1 MERLIDGYR
10 RFRSEQ
16 WPRERDRFERL
27 AQGQEP
33 QALVIACSD
42 SRVDPSMVF
51 DAAPGE
57 LFVVRNVANLVPPF
71 APDAAYHGTSAAI
84 EFAVRALH
92 VPNVIVLGHGSCGGV
107 QALLE
112 GAPPSV
118 SDFVGQWMKIGEPAR
133 QRALAGPHAHDRQQT
148 CEQEIVRLSLDNL
161 LSFRWVREAVEAR
174 RLRLWG
180 CHFDIRTGLLQMIG
194 PDNRFTPI
202 SETLGS
208 SQNERG

>member
-1 MERLIDGYR
+1 VERLINGYR

-16 WPRERDRFERL
+16 WPRERDRFARL

-84 EFAVRALH
+84 EFAVRALR

-133 QRALAGPHAHDRQQT
+133 HRALACPHAHDRQQT
-148 CEQEIVRLSLDNL
+148 CEQEIIRLSLDNL
-161 LSFRWVREAVEAR
+161 LSFRWVREAVEAHC
-174 RLRLWG
+174 LRLWG

-194 PDNRFTPI
+194 PDGRFAPVA
-202 SETLGS
+202 E
-208 SQNERG
+208 

>member
-1 MERLIDGYR
+1 MVDRLIGGYR

-16 WPRERDRFERL
+16 WPRERERFARL

-57 LFVVRNVANLVPPF
+57 LFVVRNVANLVPPY

-84 EFAVRALH
+84 EFGVRALR
-92 VPNVIVLGHGSCGGV
+92 VPNIIVLGHGSCGGV

-118 SDFVGQWMKIGEPAR
+118 SDFVGQWMTIGEPAR
-133 QRALAGPHAHDRQQT
+133 QRALACPHSHDHQQA
-148 CEQEIVRLSLDNL
+148 CEYEIVRLSLNNL
-161 LSFRWVREAVEAR
+161 MSFRWVREAVETQ
-174 RLRLWG
+174 RLKLWG
-180 CHFDIRTGLLQMIG
+180 CHFDIRTGVLQMIG
-194 PDNRFTPI
+194 PDGNFAPVDEAGAGALAR
-202 SETLGS
+202 S
-208 SQNERG
+208 